1 MKSERFQADRK
12 TSCFYFPRGC
22 IIFVYLTFPFFP
34 FFSFLFFFIIIND
47 EKTRSVIDLGFVIE
61 NFSVFIVE
69 YRRECFSLELFPFPF
84 PVIVANREIY
94 KKRSLAEMRN
104 TIEKRGKDS
113 YVINYSLC
121 ARCVTLFE
129 TDFLYTICDNRNPCR
144 SISNASS
151 IKVKIRLVFSPRRF
165 PKD

>member
-22 IIFVYLTFPFFP
+22 IIFVYLTFLFFP

-104 TIEKRGKDS
+104 TIEKKGKDS